1 MQKIEKWRI
10 QELTQVL
17 NRLAAILREGKN
29 SDWANVFD
37 HFAQEAHRIVQ
48 NEKFDLDILQK
59 LIHNMRNCFDGTSSL
74 HSLVLTMENTKKM
87 EELNQEF
94 IQTKGLL
101 FMLLSDL
108 EKKGVEPI
116 N

>member
-17 NRLAAILREGKN
+17 NHLAAILREGKN

-37 HFAQEAHRIVQ
+37 HFAQEAHMIV
-48 NEKFDLDILQK
+48 ESERFDLDILQK
-59 LIHNMRNCFDGTSSL
+59 LVNNIRNCFDGTSSL
-74 HSLVLTMENTKKM
+74 HGLVLTMENPEKM
-87 EELNQEF
+87 KELNQEF
-94 IQTKGLL
+94 IQTKGIV
-101 FMLLSDL
+101 FMILSDL
-108 EKKGVEPI
+108 GKKWIEPI